1 MSKRISELTKTTDLN
16 YFDEFAVVQS
26 SETKKVTFQ
35 TIQKEIINYLV
46 PYAISVVKDTT
57 DDLGRSDKND
67 IELFK
72 LSWSGPQGNMTLTLP
87 DATDSNNVNRVI
99 RFISDSSFTVNT
111 QARLTPFGSQTIDGS
126 TNYYTIN
133 KEYEGVTLWS
143 DGTEW
148 FIIQKKA

>member
-1 MSKRISELTKTTDLN
+1 MSKRISELTATTDLN
-16 YFDEFAVVQS
+16 NVDEFAVVQS

-35 TIQKEIINYLV
+35 TIQKEIVNYLV
-46 PYAISVVKDTT
+46 PYSLTVQKDVNQ
-57 DDLGRSDKND
+57 DLND
-67 IELFK
+67 STYADVEIFV
-72 LSWSGPQGNMTLTLP
+72 LSYSGPQGNMALTLP

-99 RFISDSSFTVNT
+99 RFISDTTFTVNT

-143 DGTEW
+143 NGTEW

>member
-1 MSKRISELTKTTDLN
+1 
-16 YFDEFAVVQS
+16 
-26 SETKKVTFQ
+26 
-35 TIQKEIINYLV
+35 
-46 PYAISVVKDTT
+46 
-57 DDLGRSDKND
+57 
-67 IELFK
+67 
-72 LSWSGPQGNMTLTLP
+72 LSYSGPQGNMALTLP

-99 RFISDSSFTVNT
+99 RFISDTTFTVNT

-143 DGTEW
+143 NGTEW